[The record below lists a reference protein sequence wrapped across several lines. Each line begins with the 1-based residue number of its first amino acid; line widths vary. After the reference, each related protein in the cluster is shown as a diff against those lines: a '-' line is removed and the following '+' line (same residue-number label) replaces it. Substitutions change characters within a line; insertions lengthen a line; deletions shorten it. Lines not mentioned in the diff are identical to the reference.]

1 MTSGYWSAKVL
12 QTSYQQQR
20 EGEDTEFRGH
30 QKNPKKTQTSGEQN
44 NAPPLLHPKQGTC
57 KSVPVKRGYSHLHQ
71 KTAGKILI
79 LH

>member
-12 QTSYQQQR
+12 PDQLPTAE
-20 EGEDTEFRGH
+20 EGEDPEFRGH
-30 QKNPKKTQTSGEQN
+30 QKTPKKTQTSGEQN
-44 NAPPLLHPKQGTC
+44 SAPPLLHPKQGSC

-71 KTAGKILI
+71 KTAGKILN